1 MPTSIKTPFFYLL
14 FSLDHDGK
22 EKVQFGLLINSKWFG
37 KFMRIQLKNS
47 VNTLDIGLTES
58 GELFIEFFKQSLV
71 QPSYI
76 VPQVWYKVT
85 IKKHHHKLSLK
96 VDNHQE
102 ILHLDTSWPKISF
115 SEKPLLFTG
124 IFFSL
129 LKVR

>member
-1 MPTSIKTPFFYLL
+1 
-14 FSLDHDGK
+14 
-22 EKVQFGLLINSKWFG
+22 
-37 KFMRIQLKNS
+37 MRIQLENS

-85 IKKHHHKLSLK
+85 ITKHHHKLSLK

>member
-1 MPTSIKTPFFYLL
+1 M
-14 FSLDHDGK
+14 DHDGK
-22 EKVQFGLLINSKWFG
+22 EKVQFGLQINSKWSG
-37 KFMRIQLKNS
+37 KFMRIQLKNN

-58 GELFIEFFKQSLV
+58 GELFIEFFNQSLV

-76 VPQVWYKVT
+76 VPQVWHKVIIT
-85 IKKHHHKLSLK
+85 KHHHKLSLK
-96 VDNHQE
+96 VDDNHQE

-129 LKVR
+129 LCKALTK

>member
-1 MPTSIKTPFFYLL
+1 M
-14 FSLDHDGK
+14 DHEGK
-22 EKVQFGLLINSKWFG
+22 EKVQFGLQINSKWSG
-37 KFMRIQLKNS
+37 KFMRIHLKNS

-76 VPQVWYKVT
+76 VPQVWHKVT
-85 IKKHHHKLSLK
+85 ITKHHHKLSLK
-96 VDNHQE
+96 VDDNNQE

-115 SEKPLLFTG
+115 SEEPLLFTG

-129 LKVR
+129 LIS